1 MKDIVEYIVKS
12 LVTDKDSVSVSEI
25 EKEDETVI
33 LVKVADEDM
42 GRVIGRKGKIA
53 SSIRAIVKSISS
65 RQNKKYFVKFG
76 DNEWLK
82 LQKFSN
88 HRGLRAK

>member
-1 MKDIVEYIVKS
+1 MKDIVEYIEKC
-12 LVTDKDSVSVSEI
+12 LVTNKDGVSVTEV
-25 EKEDETVI
+25 EQDGETVI

-53 SSIRAIVKSISS
+53 SSIRAIIKSISS

-76 DNEWLK
+76 DNEW
-82 LQKFSN
+82 
-88 HRGLRAK
+88 

>member
-12 LVTDKDSVSVSEI
+12 LVKDKDSVCVC
-25 EKEDETVI
+25 EKEENEEIIIQVN
-33 LVKVADEDM
+33 VAEDDI

-65 RQNKKYFVKFG
+65 GKKKVFVKFG
-76 DNEWLK
+76 ENE
-82 LQKFSN
+82 
-88 HRGLRAK
+88 

>member
-12 LVTDKDSVSVSEI
+12 LVKDKDSVSVTQIEEEGEI
-25 EKEDETVI
+25 IVQ
-33 LVKVADEDM
+33 VKVADDDI

-65 RQNKKYFVKFG
+65 SKKKVFVKFG
-76 DNEWLK
+76 ENE
-82 LQKFSN
+82 
-88 HRGLRAK
+88 